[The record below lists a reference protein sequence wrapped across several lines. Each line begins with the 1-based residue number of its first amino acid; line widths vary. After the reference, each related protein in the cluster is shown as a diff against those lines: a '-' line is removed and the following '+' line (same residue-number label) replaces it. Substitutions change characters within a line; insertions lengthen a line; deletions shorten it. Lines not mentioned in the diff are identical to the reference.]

1 MRITSKSRHAI
12 TSMFELMMQ
21 NTPVKLAALS
31 DNNGISLSYLEQIF
45 AALRAKGLV
54 KGQRGPGGG
63 YVLAKNAADISIA
76 DIIRA
81 VDEWVDYAFSRPKT
95 ASASSRPLSTHIL
108 WDDLSQHI
116 YSYLSETSLLDVAA
130 GVDPAKDDYKSVMKK
145 AA

>member
-12 TSMFELMMQ
+12 TAMFELMMQ
-21 NTPVKLAALS
+21 NKPVKLIAIS
-31 DNNGISLSYLEQIF
+31 ENSGISLSYLEQIF
-45 AALRAKGLV
+45 ASLRTRGLV

-63 YVLAKNAADISIA
+63 YILAKNAAEISIA

-81 VDEWVDYAFSRPKT
+81 VDEWVDYAFSKPRT
-95 ASASSRPLSTHIL
+95 SFSSSPSLSTHVL

-116 YSYLSETSLLDVAA
+116 FRHLSETSLQDVAA
-130 GVDPAKDDYKSVMKK
+130 GMSTSRTDYLSDVKK